1 MLFANKMSVDS
12 PTLNKL
18 RKQISAEFTDIF
30 RDNLENELKKQSIE
44 GVYWMAALHRE
55 LIIRL
60 CMFIPNRHDIQD
72 QIADACDPV
81 IFKQLLETGNFK
93 VVDLSILVEY
103 VYMWMKK
110 FCAPVRD
117 SQLNDSLTKLRG
129 MLHNS
134 DLKLF
139 RVVSEFVVTVHAD
152 MDAMDGDMESKMV
165 QDFQSKVKEILK
177 KK

>member
-1 MLFANKMSVDS
+1 
-12 PTLNKL
+12 
-18 RKQISAEFTDIF
+18 
-30 RDNLENELKKQSIE
+30 
-44 GVYWMAALHRE
+44 
-55 LIIRL
+55 
-60 CMFIPNRHDIQD
+60 
-72 QIADACDPV
+72 
-81 IFKQLLETGNFK
+81 
-93 VVDLSILVEY
+93 
-103 VYMWMKK
+103 
-110 FCAPVRD
+110 
-117 SQLNDSLTKLRG
+117 